1 MRREYPSSPVAGVAA
16 TILEG
21 HRVLLVR
28 RGNEPNRGSWGLPGG
43 VVELGETV
51 REAVVRE
58 VLEETGL
65 IVEPVRLL
73 TVYDAVVRDDD
84 RAVRFHYVLSEF
96 HCRMRGGELHAS
108 TDASDAQWVDVR
120 NLDPYNVSQ
129 GVKRLVSKAL
139 EG

>member
-1 MRREYPSSPVAGVAA
+1 MAGVAA
-16 TILEG
+16 TILES

-28 RGNEPNRGSWGLPGG
+28 RGNEPNQGSWGLPGG

-51 REAVVRE
+51 RKAIVRE

-65 IVEPVRLL
+65 IIEPVRLL

-84 RAVRFHYVLSEF
+84 GAVRFHYVLCEF
-96 HCRMRGGELHAS
+96 HCRMRGGELHSS
-108 TDASDAQWVDVR
+108 TDASDAQWVDV
-120 NLDPYNVSQ
+120 LDLDSYNVSQ